1 MHVWLKKWRSVMA
14 DKNKLAAALSDE
26 KPIQRGRGYHLST
39 ARPATEQPEAQ
50 EEAPN
55 TETSRNLETKISRK
69 EEGVKRRKLG
79 YEIRE
84 DLIRQCKQVALDE
97 DRKIYEVI
105 EEALVDYLAK
115 RAA

>member
-1 MHVWLKKWRSVMA
+1 MA
-14 DKNKLAAALSDE
+14 GKDKLAAALSEE
-26 KPIQRGRGYHLST
+26 KPIRRGRGYQLST
-39 ARPATEQPEAQ
+39 AKPTDELPEAQ
-50 EEAPN
+50 DETPS
-55 TETSRNLETKISRK
+55 TEPSRNLETKISRK

-105 EEALVDYLAK
+105 EEALSEYLTK